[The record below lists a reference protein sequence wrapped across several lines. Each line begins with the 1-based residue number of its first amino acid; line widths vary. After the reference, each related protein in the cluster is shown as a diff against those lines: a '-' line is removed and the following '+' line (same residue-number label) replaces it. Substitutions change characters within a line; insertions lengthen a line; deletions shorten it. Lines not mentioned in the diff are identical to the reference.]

1 MQEHYEQRL
10 SKMHNEMEKTRASA
24 LAASINN
31 NNSHQ
36 GGAVWDEAAQHA
48 LLRPYLE
55 EIDRLNG
62 IIQQLEY

>member
-1 MQEHYEQRL
+1 
-10 SKMHNEMEKTRASA
+10 MHNEMEKTRASA